1 MLRLLKFVWLSSWS
15 ILEYLIYLYN
25 KELIRD
31 YILDMVS
38 KIILVGMMG
47 SGKSTIGKLLS
58 NKLGYD
64 FIDLDKIIEEKSGV
78 KINTIFEIEG
88 EEGFR
93 DRELQVL
100 SDSLERDQVIIS
112 TGGGI
117 VTNEKSRTQLIKH
130 DALIIYLKANLQTL
144 FNRLKNDHSRPILN
158 VDDKE
163 QVIERILEEREP
175 YYQDLADMD
184 IDTSH
189 MKSIDVVKYIIK
201 KMDAIWKF

>member
-1 MLRLLKFVWLSSWS
+1 
-15 ILEYLIYLYN
+15 
-25 KELIRD
+25 
-31 YILDMVS
+31 MVS

-47 SGKSTIGKLLS
+47 AGKTTIGKLLS

-88 EEGFR
+88 ESGFR
-93 DRELQVL
+93 ERELQVL
-100 SDSLERDQVIIS
+100 RDSLEKDKVIIS

-117 VTNEKSRTQLIKH
+117 VTNENSRTQLIKH
-130 DALIIYLKANLQTL
+130 KALIIYLKANLQTL
-144 FNRLKNDHSRPILN
+144 CHRLKNDNSRPILN

-163 QVIERILEEREP
+163 QVIERILEKREP

-184 IDTSH
+184 VDTSH
-189 MKSIDVVKYIIK
+189 MKSIDVVKFIIK
-201 KMDAIWKF
+201 KMDAI

>member
-1 MLRLLKFVWLSSWS
+1 
-15 ILEYLIYLYN
+15 
-25 KELIRD
+25 
-31 YILDMVS
+31 MVS

-47 SGKSTIGKLLS
+47 AGKTTIGKLLS

-64 FIDLDKIIEEKSGV
+64 FIDLDRIIEEKSGV

-93 DRELQVL
+93 ERELQVL
-100 SDSLERDQVIIS
+100 SDSLKKDQVIIS

-117 VTNEKSRTQLIKH
+117 VTNEKSRAQLIKH
-130 DALIIYLKANLQTL
+130 NAFIIYLKANMQTL
-144 FNRLKNDHSRPILN
+144 CNRLKNDNSRPILN

-163 QVIERILEEREP
+163 QVIERILKEREP

-184 IDTSH
+184 VDTSH
-189 MKSIDVVKYIIK
+189 MKSIDVVKFIIK
-201 KMDAIWKF
+201 KMDAI

>member
-1 MLRLLKFVWLSSWS
+1 
-15 ILEYLIYLYN
+15 
-25 KELIRD
+25 
-31 YILDMVS
+31 MVS

-47 SGKSTIGKLLS
+47 AGKTTIGKLLS

-88 EEGFR
+88 ESGFR
-93 DRELQVL
+93 ERELQVL
-100 SDSLERDQVIIS
+100 SESLEKDKVIIS

-117 VTNEKSRTQLIKH
+117 VTNEKSRAQLIKNK
-130 DALIIYLKANLQTL
+130 ALIIYLKANLQTL
-144 FNRLKNDHSRPILN
+144 CNRLKNDNSRPILN

-175 YYQDLADMD
+175 YYKDLADMD
-184 IDTSH
+184 VDTSH
-189 MKSIDVVKYIIK
+189 MKSIDVVKFIIK
-201 KMDAIWKF
+201 KMDAI

>member
-1 MLRLLKFVWLSSWS
+1 M
-15 ILEYLIYLYN
+15 INLEYLIYLYN
-25 KELIRD
+25 ELLKKD

-47 SGKSTIGKLLS
+47 AGKTTIGKLLS

-88 EEGFR
+88 ETAFR
-93 DRELQVL
+93 ERELKVL
-100 SDSLERDQVIIS
+100 NDSIEKDKVIIS

-117 VTNEKSRTQLIKH
+117 VTNEKSRAQLIKH
-130 DALIIYLKANLQTL
+130 NALIIYLKANLQTL
-144 FNRLKNDHSRPILN
+144 CNRLKNDNSRPILN

-184 IDTSH
+184 VDTSH
-189 MKSIDVVKYIIK
+189 MKSIDVVKFIIK
-201 KMDAIWKF
+201 KMDAI